1 MKPRDNHNHDL
12 LVEKS
17 KHVHYEIQQFE
28 DKSLRLARFADR
40 DDIEE
45 YVVHSVFESFL
56 VHSRVVYEFLFQ
68 RSSRDSD
75 IRSDDFKDNV
85 SYPLPNPDGYL
96 KDWSTYVTAKRLM
109 HLTTDRL
116 EMSGNKHEWEIN
128 KIYVPMH
135 KQLLAFYRWVPDEHI
150 CVDLQRLK
158 ESELLEADIADEGKP
173 RGDNSITPW
182 GFNLVVD
189 TSGQNLVVTK
199 K

>member
-1 MKPRDNHNHDL
+1 MKPRENHVL

-17 KHVHYEIQQFE
+17 KHVFYEIHQFE

-75 IRSDDFKDNV
+75 IRANDFKDNAI
-85 SYPLPNPDGYL
+85 YPQPNPDGYL

-109 HLTTDRL
+109 HLTTDWL
-116 EMSGNKHEWEIN
+116 EMSGNKHEWEIS
-128 KIYVPMH
+128 KITYQCTSSCSRFNGGFPT
-135 KQLLAFYRWVPDEHI
+135 
-150 CVDLQRLK
+150 
-158 ESELLEADIADEGKP
+158 SIAA
-173 RGDNSITPW
+173 
-182 GFNLVVD
+182 
-189 TSGQNLVVTK
+189 
-199 K
+199 